1 MREIKVQEITA
12 AVSKLCKDSCYYLPE
27 ELLEKLKASITT
39 EESPLGQEILTT
51 IVENAELAKA
61 KDVPICQDTGLTV
74 VFMEIGQEVH
84 FVGGDLYEAVNAVS
98 PMVMLAVIC
107 VNLLLMTLYL
117 YVKIPVIIR
126 RQSFIQR

>member
-27 ELLEKLKASITT
+27 ELLEKLKASIAT

-84 FVGGDLYEAVNAVS
+84 FVGGDLYEAVNVGIADG
-98 PMVMLAVIC
+98 
-107 VNLLLMTLYL
+107 
-117 YVKIPVIIR
+117 
-126 RQSFIQR
+126 